1 MSQAIITA
9 IIIVSDFDGTITK
22 KDGLYS
28 FIEKYAKE
36 GWEQIERDWANGKIS
51 SKECLIE
58 EFQLVPDLS
67 EELISSFIK
76 TIAIDD
82 SFKNF
87 YETISKKE
95 IDFCIVS
102 DGIDYFINNILK
114 QNGLHDISIISNR
127 GYFRGEFFEL
137 EFPNDYS
144 GCLNNAGT
152 CKCKVVSD
160 LKQEYKKVVYI
171 GDGVSDYCVANK
183 VDILYAKSRLL
194 DYCKDKGIECI
205 SYNSFAD
212 IQL

>member
-1 MSQAIITA
+1 MKD